1 MLILPAIDLR
11 GGRVVRLLQG
21 RFDAET
27 AYGDDPAAQARAF
40 AQAGARW
47 LHVVDLDGA
56 RDGAARQTAAIAAL
70 AEVPGLRVQAGGG
83 VRTAG
88 DVEAL
93 LGAGVARV
101 VVGSLAAYRPDLV
114 RAWLARFGAERLTV
128 ALDVELVAGEPVVLV
143 RGWQERAGVTLWEA
157 LDALG
162 PEVAHLLVTDVATD
176 GAMTGPNLDLA
187 RAVMA
192 RRPGAAFQ
200 ASGGVARL
208 DDIARLRAAGVPA
221 VIVGR
226 ALYEGAFALADA
238 LALAEGR
245 APAGPDAPATGAT
258 GATQAEAGG

>member
-11 GGRVVRLLQG
+11 GGRVVRLLRG

-70 AEVPGLRVQAGGG
+70 AGVAGLRVQAGGG
-83 VRTAG
+83 VRSVA

-114 RAWLARFGAERLTV
+114 RSWLARFGPERLTV
-128 ALDVELVAGEPVVLV
+128 ALDVELVGGEPIVLA
-143 RGWQERAGVTLWEA
+143 RGWQERSGVTLWEA

-176 GAMTGPNLDLA
+176 GTMTEPNLELA

-208 DDIARLRAAGVPA
+208 ADIARLRAAGVPA
-221 VIVGR
+221 VIIGR
-226 ALYEGAFALADA
+226 ALYEGAFVLADA
-238 LALAEGR
+238 LAVAEGR
-245 APAGPDAPATGAT
+245 LPAGPEDPAAPAAATGAS
-258 GATQAEAGG
+258 G